1 MTQHDKSNYLRGL
14 LILIGKDRIIKE
26 TEKNA
31 VMKVGKVLGFEE
43 RFCETAIGE
52 ILENEYIITQPP
64 LFTNPKI
71 AECFIK
77 DGIKIAGIDNDLHL
91 LEIKWL
97 ALTAEVNNLSDNFN
111 PQIIK
116 YCKWVKENPNA
127 EYEPEVHYY
136 LKKKERKQD
145 RETVLS

>member
-1 MTQHDKSNYLRGL
+1 MTQHDKGNYLRGL
-14 LILIGKDRIIKE
+14 LIIIGRDRIVKE
-26 TEKNA
+26 TEKKA
-31 VMKVGKVLGFEE
+31 VMQVGKALGFEE

-52 ILENEYIITQPP
+52 ILENEYIIAQPP
-64 LFTNPKI
+64 LFSNKEI
-71 AECFIK
+71 AEYFIK

-116 YCKWVKENPNA
+116 YCKSVKNNPTA
-127 EYEPEVHYY
+127 EFEPEIYNY
-136 LKKKERKQD
+136 LMNNNQNKNKKA
-145 RETVLS
+145 VLS